1 MRLPLFVLK
10 VAGSKSWFVPNALQF
25 LGGAPWP
32 KTICEP
38 FAGSAVVGLT
48 LLNEGCA
55 ERLVIAEKDE
65 DCLAYWSAA
74 LGDPNFSYRVA
85 KWTRGVFSLA
95 ADEQERHVEATL
107 ARTKNDDPGFWIL
120 LQSRIAF
127 NGKKRGGYMKEKSRE
142 GIRSRWP
149 VTLDASLDLLYSL
162 RGKITVIEDAFE
174 ALAACDCEDSYAFVD
189 PPYSTTEN
197 CPGHDL
203 YDEAVIDHDRLHR
216 VLADWKGRWQLTYN
230 ASGATATP
238 LLRVTHSTLKR
249 TVKIADDGTETVID
263 SEERILKDVRGVFY
277 GVPGLTDDYLQMTS
291 GRGSGGSKKKFEMV
305 VCKK

>member
-1 MRLPLFVLK
+1 MRLPLFILK
-10 VAGSKSWFVPNALQF
+10 SAGSKSWFVPHALQF
-25 LGGAPWP
+25 LGGPPSP
-32 KTICEP
+32 KTVVEP
-38 FAGSAVVGLT
+38 FAGSAVVGLS

-55 ERLVIAEKDE
+55 ERLVIAEKDK
-65 DCLAYWSAA
+65 DCLAYWNAA

-85 KWTRGVFSLA
+85 KWTARVFSLA
-95 ADEQERHVEATL
+95 PEEREQFVEESL
-107 ARTKNDDPGFWIL
+107 RQIKSNDPGFWIL
-120 LQSRIAF
+120 LQSRVGF
-127 NGKKRGGYMKEKSRE
+127 NGKKRGGHMKEKGRD

-149 VTLDASLDLLYSL
+149 LTLDASLDLLYSL
-162 RGKITVIEDAFE
+162 RKKITVMHDAFD

-238 LLRVTHSTLKR
+238 LLRVTHSSVKR

-263 SEERILKDVRGVFY
+263 SEERILEEVRGVLY
-277 GVPGLTDDYLQMTS
+277 RVPGIADDHVQMMS
-291 GRGSGGSKKKFEMV
+291 GQGSGGSKKKVEMV
-305 VCKK
+305 VSKK